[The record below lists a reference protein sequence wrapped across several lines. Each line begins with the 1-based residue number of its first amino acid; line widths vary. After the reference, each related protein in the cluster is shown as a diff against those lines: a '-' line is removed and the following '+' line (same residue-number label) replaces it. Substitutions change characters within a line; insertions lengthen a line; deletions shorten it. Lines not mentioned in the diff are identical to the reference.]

1 MERTFAG
8 VQMRVPVSLRAR
20 QAVTPSGQNVS
31 VTERTIPLQLALVT
45 PWGPAP
51 LPPISIASMPGSDI
65 VFRLGSPTLKDR
77 GVDPYEQICDSKQQR
92 VSPPSQGVETPPFL
106 GSRRVR
112 VSVAALQKAGGQ
124 AKEEPDLAVER
135 LVERGP
141 EMFMTRRR
149 RNLLGRSRWR
159 RA

>member
-1 MERTFAG
+1 M
-8 VQMRVPVSLRAR
+8 
-20 QAVTPSGQNVS
+20 
-31 VTERTIPLQLALVT
+31 
-45 PWGPAP
+45 
-51 LPPISIASMPGSDI
+51 PPISFAIMPRSDG
-65 VFRLGSPTLKDR
+65 VLRLGSPTLKDR

-141 EMFMTRRR
+141 QMFMDPAEEDSARKVALGESVTDAVAQGLIISKAKRLPGILSRRFNAFR
-149 RNLLGRSRWR
+149 RVL
-159 RA
+159 AE